1 MSSQDA
7 NRSLNNENSDTDERL
22 NQEENEN
29 YLLNEFLINKI
40 KNDFSVPEI
49 INIENFNLNKL
60 NENEIKHFF
69 DDIDAIDQLENK
81 NQSIKYSN
89 RIEEYDKFFFYKN
102 DNDAVKENE
111 EKNMEVS
118 IWQRELEQRL
128 VDTNDGQNLNYDFC

>member
-1 MSSQDA
+1 M
-7 NRSLNNENSDTDERL
+7 
-22 NQEENEN
+22 
-29 YLLNEFLINKI
+29 
-40 KNDFSVPEI
+40 
-49 INIENFNLNKL
+49 NKL

>member
-1 MSSQDA
+1 
-7 NRSLNNENSDTDERL
+7 LNNENNDTDERL

-29 YLLNEFLINKI
+29 YLLNEILINKI
-40 KNDFSVPEI
+40 KNDFSVPEM
-49 INIENFNLNKL
+49 INIENFNLKKV

-69 DDIDAIDQLENK
+69 DDIDVRDQLENK

-102 DNDAVKENE
+102 DNDAFVENE
-111 EKNMEVS
+111 EKNNMEVS

>member
-1 MSSQDA
+1 
-7 NRSLNNENSDTDERL
+7 LNNENNDTDERL

-29 YLLNEFLINKI
+29 YLLNEILINKI
-40 KNDFSVPEI
+40 KNDFSVPEM
-49 INIENFNLNKL
+49 INIENFNLKKM

-69 DDIDAIDQLENK
+69 DDIDVRDQLENK

-102 DNDAVKENE
+102 DNDAFVENE
-111 EKNMEVS
+111 EKNNMEVS

>member
-1 MSSQDA
+1 M
-7 NRSLNNENSDTDERL
+7 NNENSDTDERL

-69 DDIDAIDQLENK
+69 DDIDVNDQLENK
-81 NQSIKYSN
+81 KQSIKYSN
-89 RIEEYDKFFFYKN
+89 RIEEYDKIFFYKN
-102 DNDAVKENE
+102 DNDAFIEND

-128 VDTNDGQNLNYDFC
+128 VDTNDGLNLNYDFC

>member
-29 YLLNEFLINKI
+29 YLWNEFLINKI